1 MYKKRLK
8 TSTLFFFFIVK
19 FIYAS
24 PLEAE
29 QKKNIDSILFGLYE
43 KGYKLGTQ
51 FKLNE
56 YSTLLLSISHLD
68 ISIGNYDIG
77 LSKKIPFNLSNS
89 GFQIEY
95 LKNLN
100 DDINET
106 GNFLNFALEISKLNT
121 RTSIELSELKFDFN
135 SLSVTCRTCDNY
147 FFKSSDL
154 IFTPKISVGR
164 QSKLNKRLFLNT
176 SIGVQYLA
184 LPEVNGMYNSNSKLP
199 FYIREELLEATSNIN
214 KNIKN
219 LPRFY
224 PSASMYFVYK
234 I

>member
-95 LKNLN
+95 SKYLN
-100 DDINET
+100 DDITET

-121 RTSIELSELKFDFN
+121 RTSIKLSELKFDFN

-147 FFKSSDL
+147 FFKSRDL

-184 LPEVNGMYNSNSKLP
+184 LPEVNGRYNSNSQLP
-199 FYIREELLEATSNIN
+199 FYIREELLEAKSYIN
-214 KNIKN
+214 KNIQN

>member
-1 MYKKRLK
+1 MYKKLLK

-29 QKKNIDSILFGLYE
+29 QIKNIDSILFGVYE

-95 LKNLN
+95 SKYLN

-121 RTSIELSELKFDFN
+121 GTSIKLSELKFDFN

-147 FFKSSDL
+147 FFKSRDL

-164 QSKLNKRLFLNT
+164 QSKLNERLFLNA

-184 LPEVNGMYNSNSKLP
+184 LPEVNGRYNSNSQLP

-214 KNIKN
+214 KNIQN

-224 PSASMYFVYK
+224 PSASLYFIYK